1 MIYLKRVTVVLLS
14 IAANAIFS
22 PAASATDLFDPA
34 DVAGLQ
40 PFANG
45 DVFVGATQLN
55 NPEDD
60 HAGRGRILQFDADLN
75 LKGVLLIEGTT
86 HLINGLTI
94 APDGKLW
101 AFDLW
106 AWTTV
111 RVTPNGRQL
120 PNLQF
125 AERPFG
131 GVLFADDGTLIFTE
145 ALDGDNQPTTLT
157 TRHPVLPGQTTRL
170 GDGNLYRFTPD
181 GELLASY
188 EPDIHGGVTGS
199 FAVSHSAWSSDR
211 KSVIYVSETGNR
223 LMRYDVTDGRQL
235 PDIPLTTDRQPQML
249 FALTSMS
256 DERLL
261 ISMAN
266 RLELISESGDELRT
280 YALEGFGWSVVALS
294 HDERFAYVGNWYN
307 GQFGKLGLD
316 DGEFEVLTEVCVKCM
331 ASVTVYSSAVTT
343 HRE

>member
-1 MIYLKRVTVVLLS
+1 MTNLFFRIVAILAL
-14 IAANAIFS
+14 AA
-22 PAASATDLFDPA
+22 PVSATDLFDPA
-34 DVAGLQ
+34 GVVGLQ

-55 NPEDD
+55 DPDDD

-75 LKGVLLIEGTT
+75 LKGILSIEGTT

-111 RVTPNGRQL
+111 RVTPDGRQL
-120 PNLQF
+120 PNRQF
-125 AERPFG
+125 AERPLG
-131 GVLFADDGTLIFTE
+131 GLLFADDGTLIFTE

-157 TRHPVLPGQTTRL
+157 TRHPILPGESTRL
-170 GDGNLYRFTPD
+170 GDGNLYRFSPD
-181 GELLASY
+181 GELQRTY

-223 LMRYDVTDGRQL
+223 VMRYDVADGRQL
-235 PDIPLTTDRQPQML
+235 PDIPLTTDRQPQMY

-280 YALEGFGWSVVALS
+280 YPLEGFGWSVVALS
-294 HDERFAYVGNWYN
+294 PDERFAYVGNWYN
-307 GQFGKLGLD
+307 GKLGKLDLE
-316 DGEFEVLTEVCVKCM
+316 DGKFKILTDVCVKCM
-331 ASVTVYSSAVTT
+331 ASVTVYSSALTAPGV
-343 HRE
+343 ENE